1 MDRGEQSQLRRVLQ
15 YYHLPIKETAAGL
28 QHENIRTYASTE
40 WSDHKE
46 DHSGRCM
53 VEGGVGTASAYG

>member
-1 MDRGEQSQLRRVLQ
+1 MLQESCLRL
-15 YYHLPIKETAAGL
+15 YDLLKNEKETAGGVD
-28 QHENIRTYASTE
+28 RG
-40 WSDHKE
+40 DHKE